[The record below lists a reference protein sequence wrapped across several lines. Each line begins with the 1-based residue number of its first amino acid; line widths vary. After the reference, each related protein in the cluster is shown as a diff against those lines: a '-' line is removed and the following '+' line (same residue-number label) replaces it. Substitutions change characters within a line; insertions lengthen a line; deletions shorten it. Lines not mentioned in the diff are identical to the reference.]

1 MGELNVDAA
10 LIVQA
15 VASVAGIL
23 RSKLNDE
30 LAGRNV
36 PSDSVLNRAI
46 QRLISS
52 KLITVDD
59 TTFTQFMAPNVIR
72 LVLQKLVT
80 TASNPK
86 GKLTNTALL
95 DLLKTCLGST
105 KGEGTVFEP
114 NRKTVSPKKHGFDYL
129 YVIDAATFPAID
141 GITQDD
147 FRDILQSAWNLWQKA
162 IPKLK
167 VSAAPS
173 KPKANMLV
181 AFTQLDGNGQKLAEA
196 TLRQPGTKEY
206 RLEIDLAEK
215 WNPSKLLGTL
225 THEIGHVLGIDHI
238 QTQGSIMYFQADPTL
253 VNREFKSIKL
263 TDADVAA
270 IPPMWA

>member
-1 MGELNVDAA
+1 MDAA

-15 VASVAGIL
+15 VAGVAGIL
-23 RSKLNDE
+23 RSKLDE
-30 LAGRNV
+30 ELQGKNV
-36 PSDSVLNRAI
+36 PTDSVLNRAI

-80 TASNPK
+80 NVSNPK

-105 KGEGTVFEP
+105 NGEGTVFEP
-114 NRKTVSPKKHGFDYL
+114 NRKSVSPKKHGFDYL
-129 YVIDAATFPAID
+129 YVVDPATFPAID
-141 GITQDD
+141 GIDEVV
-147 FRDILQSAWNLWQKA
+147 FREILQSAWNLWNKE

-167 VSAAPS
+167 VNAAPS
-173 KPKANMLV
+173 KSQANMLV
-181 AFTQLDGNGQKLAEA
+181 AFTRLDGNGQKLAEA
-196 TLRQPGTKEY
+196 TLRRPGTKEY

-215 WNPSKLLGTL
+215 WTPSKLLGTL

-238 QTQGSIMYFQADPTL
+238 QTPGSIMYFQADPTL
-253 VNREFKSIKL
+253 ANREFKSIKL
-263 TDADVAA
+263 TDADVKA
-270 IPPMWA
+270 IPPLWA

>member
-1 MGELNVDAA
+1 MNLDPA

-23 RSKLNDE
+23 RSKLNEE
-30 LAGRNV
+30 LQGNNV
-36 PSDSVLNRAI
+36 PTDSVLNRAI

-59 TTFTQFMAPNVIR
+59 STFTQFMAPNVIR

-80 TASNPK
+80 NVSNPK
-86 GKLTNTALL
+86 GRLTNSTLT

-105 KGEGTVFEP
+105 TGQGTVFEP
-114 NRKTVSPKKHGFDYL
+114 NRKTVSPKKQGYDYL
-129 YVIDAATFPAID
+129 YIIDPATFPAID
-141 GITQDD
+141 GISQND

-167 VSAAPS
+167 VGAAPS

-215 WNPSKLLGTL
+215 WTPSKLLGTL

-238 QTQGSIMYFQADPTL
+238 QAAGSIMYFQADPTL
-253 VNREFKSIKL
+253 ANREFKSIGL
-263 TDADVAA
+263 TPADLEA